1 MIGKRIK
8 ELRTKKKITQ
18 EELGKIV
25 GVTTSMIG
33 MYEIEARRPSFEV
46 IEKIADY
53 FGVTVDY
60 LLGRENINDSVTPAN
75 IPSGIYLRL
84 AKEAEEMG
92 LTEDDVELI
101 SEMFKRFKK
110 ANE

>member
-8 ELRTKKKITQ
+8 ELRTKRKVTQ

-33 MYEIEARRPSFEV
+33 MYEIGARNPSFEV

-60 LLGRENINDSVTPAN
+60 LLGRENASVTPAN

-84 AKEAEEMG
+84 AREAEEMG
-92 LTEDDVELI
+92 LTEDDVRLI